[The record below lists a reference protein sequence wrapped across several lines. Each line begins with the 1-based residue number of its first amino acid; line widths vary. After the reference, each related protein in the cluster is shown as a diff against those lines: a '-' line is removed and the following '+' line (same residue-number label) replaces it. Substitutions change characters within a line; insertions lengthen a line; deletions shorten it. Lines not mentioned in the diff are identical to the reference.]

1 MFELTLR
8 TSLSKGPAETMIR
21 PKLYQQYTFSSASM
35 TEVGFKVISYVAVVL
50 IMRMAQPYLNCKELW
65 VSCISSKHLS
75 YVNSS
80 ANKQGQRIPALKSNM
95 IAMGNRT
102 NQTNCSRS
110 SNTPYQGHLQCAFE
124 PCQYFLSSP
133 PSNDDSGLDPAK
145 CE

>member
-21 PKLYQQYTFSSASM
+21 PKLYQQSIFPSKL
-35 TEVGFKVISYVAVVL
+35 FKVISYVAVVL
-50 IMRMAQPYLNCKELW
+50 IMRMAQPYLNCTELW

-80 ANKQGQRIPALKSNM
+80 ANKQGQRILALKSNM

-124 PCQYFLSSP
+124 PCQYVLSSP
-133 PSNDDSGLDPAK
+133 PSNNDSGLGPAK
-145 CE
+145 RE